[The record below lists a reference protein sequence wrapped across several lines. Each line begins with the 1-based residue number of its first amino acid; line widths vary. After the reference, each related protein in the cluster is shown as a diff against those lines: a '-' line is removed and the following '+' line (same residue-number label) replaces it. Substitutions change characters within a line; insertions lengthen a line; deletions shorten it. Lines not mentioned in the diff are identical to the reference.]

1 MSEDLLRFNVTRL
14 SATVPAGVR
23 ITWRG
28 KEFASGPLTMEL
40 SDRDD
45 GTPSQGMLDY
55 ANRRARAELH
65 VRLSFPEFAETL
77 ADLGVDPALTQPV
90 RAVLRSEGA
99 ILDDHSFV
107 LSGVCDL
114 APHGLL
120 PRETT
125 SAAVLPGQ

>member
-1 MSEDLLRFNVTRL
+1 MSDNLLRFNVTQL
-14 SATVPAGVR
+14 SATVTAGVP

-40 SDRDD
+40 SNPDE
-45 GTPSQGMLDY
+45 GGANQGVLDY
-55 ANRRARAELH
+55 ANRRARTELH

-77 ADLGVDPALTQPV
+77 GELGVDPALTQPV
-90 RAVLRSEGA
+90 HAVLRSEGA

-114 APHGLL
+114 EPHGLL